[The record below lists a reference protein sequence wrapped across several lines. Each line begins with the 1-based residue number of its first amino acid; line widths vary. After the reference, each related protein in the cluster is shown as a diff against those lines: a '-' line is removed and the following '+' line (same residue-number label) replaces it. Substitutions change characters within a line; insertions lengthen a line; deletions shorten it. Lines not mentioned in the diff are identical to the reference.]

1 MWTTSIWIPVAR
13 FHSPEQMRGG
23 LRKERRTAAGWLK
36 GNGKGHLSAE
46 AETEKCPY
54 TAQDMVLCRAIQGN
68 GGYTLNPESGGGK
81 GEARD
86 RGKDRQTDHEG

>member
-1 MWTTSIWIPVAR
+1 MGHKYTDPCCQVSLT
-13 FHSPEQMRGG
+13 EQMRGG
-23 LRKERRTAAGWLK
+23 LRKEMRTAAGWRK
-36 GNGKGHLSAE
+36 GKGKGHLSAE

-54 TAQDMVLCRAIQGN
+54 TAQDMVLCGAIQGN